1 MSVNFPTAFWKNQAS
16 SSTPTVSETS
26 INWDGG
32 NIGGNIGDGVEDG
45 VEDGVGLGHLNSLY
59 YGSVDYGN
67 VGTIGKYINPVG
79 YATAGLSLNTT
90 YPFDDAT
97 SEDFFP
103 TYKSA
108 SLTTDY
114 DFSSITQRP
123 YFGWYIPSDGNV
135 GGDGSNVGIGSQ
147 SLTRYHRED
156 PWIVEDNGR
165 KINLFFQADD
175 KTLFE
180 LGWVD
185 YYANVGLGEE
195 YSFQYYNHFI
205 QSGYTEGSF
214 SLSEIADLEIK
225 ASGLGELKSN
235 EFDLF
240 QLYIDDE
247 LICKGTAPG
256 GGGTRPWDMDHCKF
270 FNAGGTQTPASPGNR
285 KDLGTSIKQFESL
298 DATTEITDVVEQTTR
313 RDYVKDSAVFT
324 HTKTNLAIGDHKIKI
339 FYNTQDGE
347 YNSGAFY
354 GATFNFS

>member
-1 MSVNFPTAFWKNQAS
+1 MSINFPTAFWKNQAS
-16 SSTPTVSETS
+16 NSTPTISETP

-45 VEDGVGLGHLNSLY
+45 VEDGVGLGHLNNLY

-79 YATAGLSLNTT
+79 YATAGLSLSTT

-103 TYKSA
+103 TYG
-108 SLTTDY
+108 DGNQPIHY
-114 DFSSITQRP
+114 DETSIINRP
-123 YFGWYIPSDGNV
+123 YFGWYIAGNV
-135 GGDGSNVGIGSQ
+135 GGGGNVGIGSQ
-147 SLTRYHRED
+147 ALTRYHRED
-156 PWIVEDNGR
+156 PWIIENNGR
-165 KINLFFQADD
+165 KINLFFQADYE
-175 KTLFE
+175 TLFK
-180 LGWVD
+180 LQWD
-185 YYANVGLGEE
+185 MYYANVGLGEE
-195 YSFQYYNHFI
+195 YAFQYYNHFI

-214 SLSEIADLEIK
+214 NLSEIADLEIK
-225 ASGLGELKSN
+225 ASGLGELNSN

-270 FNAGGTQTPASPGNR
+270 FNAGGVPTPASPGTR
-285 KDLGTSIKQFESL
+285 KNLGTSIKQFESL
-298 DATTEITDVVEQTTR
+298 DATTEISNVVEQTTR

-339 FYNTQDGE
+339 FYNTNDGR

>member
-1 MSVNFPTAFWKNQAS
+1 MSINFPTAFWKNQS
-16 SSTPTVSETS
+16 ESDSSTSTPSETA
-26 INWDGG
+26 INWGG
-32 NIGGNIGDGVEDG
+32 GCV
-45 VEDGVGLGHLNSLY
+45 GVGTVNSLY

-79 YATAGLSLNTT
+79 YATAGLSLSTT
-90 YPFDDAT
+90 YPFNDAT

-103 TYKSA
+103 TYG
-108 SLTTDY
+108 DGNQPIHY
-114 DFSSITQRP
+114 DETSIINRP
-123 YFGWYIPSDGNV
+123 YFGWYITANEGNQ
-135 GGDGSNVGIGSQ
+135 GIGSQ
-147 SLTRYHRED
+147 PLSRYHRED
-156 PWIVEDNGR
+156 PWIIENNGR

-214 SLSEIADLEIK
+214 NLSEIADLEIK
-225 ASGLGELKSN
+225 ASGLGELNSN

-270 FNAGGTQTPASPGNR
+270 FNAGGTQTPASPGTR
-285 KDLGTSIKQFESL
+285 KNLGTSIKQFESL
-298 DATTEITDVVEQTTR
+298 DATTEISNVVEQTTR

-339 FYNTQDGE
+339 FYNTNDGR

>member
-1 MSVNFPTAFWKNQAS
+1 MSINFPTAFWKNQS
-16 SSTPTVSETS
+16 ESDSSTSTPSETA
-26 INWDGG
+26 INWGG
-32 NIGGNIGDGVEDG
+32 GCV
-45 VEDGVGLGHLNSLY
+45 GVGTVNSLY

-79 YATAGLSLNTT
+79 YATAGLSLSTT
-90 YPFDDAT
+90 YPFNDAT

-103 TYKSA
+103 TYG
-108 SLTTDY
+108 DGNQPIHY
-114 DFSSITQRP
+114 DETSIINRP
-123 YFGWYIPSDGNV
+123 YFGWYITANEGNQ
-135 GGDGSNVGIGSQ
+135 GIGSQ
-147 SLTRYHRED
+147 PLSRYHRED
-156 PWIVEDNGR
+156 PWIIENNGR

-214 SLSEIADLEIK
+214 NLSEIADLEIK
-225 ASGLGELKSN
+225 ASGLGELNSN

-270 FNAGGTQTPASPGNR
+270 FNAGGTQTPASPGTR
-285 KDLGTSIKQFESL
+285 KNLGTSIKKFNSIG
-298 DATTEITDVVEQTTR
+298 DTTDISNVVEQTTR

-324 HTKTNLAIGDHKIKI
+324 HTKSLTQGDHKIKI

>member
-1 MSVNFPTAFWKNQAS
+1 MSINFPTAFWKNQS
-16 SSTPTVSETS
+16 ESDSSTSTPSETA
-26 INWDGG
+26 INWGG
-32 NIGGNIGDGVEDG
+32 GTV
-45 VEDGVGLGHLNSLY
+45 GVGTVNSLY
-59 YGSVDYGN
+59 YGSVAFGDTAN
-67 VGTIGKYINPVG
+67 VGQYINPVNYG
-79 YATAGLSLNTT
+79 NIGLSLNTT

-123 YFGWYIPSDGNV
+123 YFGWYITANEGNE
-135 GGDGSNVGIGSQ
+135 GIGNQPLS
-147 SLTRYHRED
+147 RYHRED

-165 KINLFFQADD
+165 KINLFFQADN
-175 KTLFE
+175 KTLYD

-214 SLSEIADLEIK
+214 NLSEVADLEIK
-225 ASGLGELKSN
+225 ASGLGEVNSD
-235 EFDLF
+235 EYDLF

-256 GGGTRPWDMDHCKF
+256 GGGTRSWDMDHCKF
-270 FNAGGTQTPASPGNR
+270 FDAGGTQTPASPGTR
-285 KDLGTSIKQFESL
+285 KDLGTSIKRFNSIG
-298 DATTEITDVVEQTTR
+298 DTTDISNVVEQTTR

>member
-1 MSVNFPTAFWKNQAS
+1 MSINFPTAFWKNQS
-16 SSTPTVSETS
+16 ESDSSTSTPSETA
-26 INWDGG
+26 INWQKY
-32 NIGGNIGDGVEDG
+32 
-45 VEDGVGLGHLNSLY
+45 LY
-59 YGSVDYGN
+59 YGSTKEETVDLN
-67 VGTIGKYINPVG
+67 VGEFLNPVG

-90 YPFDDAT
+90 YPFNDAT

-103 TYKSA
+103 TYESN

-123 YFGWYIPSDGNV
+123 YFGWYIASDG
-135 GGDGSNVGIGSQ
+135 NVGIGSQ
-147 SLTRYHRED
+147 ALTRYHRED
-156 PWIVEDNGR
+156 PWIIENNGR
-165 KINLFFQADD
+165 KINLFFQADYE
-175 KTLFE
+175 TLFK
-180 LGWVD
+180 LQWD
-185 YYANVGLGEE
+185 MYYANVGLGEE
-195 YSFQYYNHFI
+195 YAFQYYNHFI

-214 SLSEIADLEIK
+214 NLSEIADLEIK
-225 ASGLGELKSN
+225 ASGLGELNSN

-240 QLYIDDE
+240 QLYIDDG

-256 GGGTRPWDMDHCKF
+256 GGSRLWDMDHCKF
-270 FNAGGTQTPASPGNR
+270 FNAGGTQTPTDAQAGTR
-285 KDLGTSIKQFESL
+285 KNLGTSIKQFESL

-339 FYNTQDGE
+339 FYNTNDGR

>member
-1 MSVNFPTAFWKNQAS
+1 MSINFPTAFWKNQANN
-16 SSTPTVSETS
+16 STLTISETP

-32 NIGGNIGDGVEDG
+32 NIGVNIGDGVEDG
-45 VEDGVGLGHLNSLY
+45 VGVGHLNSLY
-59 YGSVDYGN
+59 YGSVDFGDTAN
-67 VGTIGKYINPVG
+67 VGQYINPINYG
-79 YATAGLSLNTT
+79 NIGLSLNTT

-123 YFGWYIPSDGNV
+123 YFGWYIASDGNV

-147 SLTRYHRED
+147 ALTRYHRED
-156 PWIVEDNGR
+156 PWIIENNGR

-175 KTLFE
+175 KTLHD

-185 YYANVGLGEE
+185 YYANVGLGKE

-247 LICKGTAPG
+247 LVCKGTAPG
-256 GGGTRPWDMDHCKF
+256 GGGTPWDMDHCKF
-270 FNAGGTQTPASPGNR
+270 FNADGDQTPASPGTR
-285 KDLGTSIKQFESL
+285 KNLGTSIKQFNFIG
-298 DATTEITDVVEQTTR
+298 DTTDISNVVEQTTR